1 MKKNM
6 LIPLAGALVAA
17 AGLAV
22 VIFNQ
27 STAEAPGPG
36 LDWVNAN
43 VQEYRQTLAVAPEGE
58 QKVLLEQKLSQM
70 EYIQEQ
76 QQAGAES
83 PAVKNPDPCA
93 FLPKAELQSAA
104 PRTAGITGELAAPLS
119 PDDFTLSNA
128 WQDQIGENWV
138 QVFAG
143 ALTADPQ
150 QGTLWLDVVDT
161 ADFVQINAPQPGGAL
176 TITAAQ
182 GPLLTLSDAAGN
194 TLYFDAAARS
204 FLSDPAQ
211 VLPAVEPQ
219 PTFTPTPVLCP

>member
-1 MKKNM
+1 MKKSL

-27 STAEAPGPG
+27 STAEAPAPG
-36 LDWVNAN
+36 LEWVNAN

-58 QKVLLEQKLSQM
+58 QKVLLEQKLRQM

-83 PAVKNPDPCA
+83 PAAKNPDPCA

-161 ADFVQINAPQPGGAL
+161 ADFVQIDAPQPGGAL